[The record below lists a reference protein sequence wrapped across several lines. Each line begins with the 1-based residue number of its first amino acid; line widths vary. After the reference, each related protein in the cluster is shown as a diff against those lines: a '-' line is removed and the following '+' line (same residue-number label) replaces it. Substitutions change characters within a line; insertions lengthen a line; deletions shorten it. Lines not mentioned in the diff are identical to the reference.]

1 MLPASNVLK
10 INMQTAYTAEIAAA
24 RKSAVNKQ
32 LADAFMNKPAKM
44 DITAESMGF
53 KKKFE
58 ILILNLVFL
67 YSQIKFMLEVKT
79 LLKNII
85 YKKALIPYI
94 GTSVIISD
102 MRMTEFKILNFKEA
116 ICKSRAERVPAII
129 LSVYING
136 IARESVRKKYPT
148 YSCLYKILAISYAQ
162 TKNTE
167 EISIEETS
175 VICTVSEIVFFI
187 ESNPPFS
194 FIDDISGSKRVDTA
208 LRKEAGKN
216 MIGIVIPLIIPKRET
231 ERLLFNVCIK
241 IASGTIR
248 FSIV

>member
-1 MLPASNVLK
+1 MKKSK
-10 INMQTAYTAEIAAA
+10 I
-24 RKSAVNKQ
+24 
-32 LADAFMNKPAKM
+32 
-44 DITAESMGF
+44 GF
-53 KKKFE
+53 LFKLTIIVE
-58 ILILNLVFL
+58 
-67 YSQIKFMLEVKT
+67 T
-79 LLKNII
+79 LLCLFFNRNAEHLIRNAQFSIINLQFKNVGQIFF
-85 YKKALIPYI
+85 
-94 GTSVIISD
+94 TSCD
-102 MRMTEFKILNFKEA
+102 CE
-116 ICKSRAERVPAII
+116 
-129 LSVYING
+129 
-136 IARESVRKKYPT
+136 
-148 YSCLYKILAISYAQ
+148 YAQ

-194 FIDDISGSKRVDTA
+194 FIDDISGSKRVDIA